1 MKEKEGQERQ
11 SKEERG
17 QGHWQTRRRRW
28 EERRG
33 GGCENWKPQALGRER
48 WIPSFPGST
57 AWSVVADST
66 VLSVQ
71 GNLCHGEKGVER
83 KEEEEKEEEAE
94 EAEEEEE
101 GEEKGEDNYN
111 FQLRILPK
119 GRWNSLRP
127 EGYRGES
134 RDQ

>member
-1 MKEKEGQERQ
+1 MGG
-11 SKEERG
+11 EERG
-17 QGHWQTRRRRW
+17 RLW
-28 EERRG
+28 ELEAPG
-33 GGCENWKPQALGRER
+33 PGRER
-48 WIPSFPGST
+48 WIPSFLGST
-57 AWSVVADST
+57 AWSTVADST

-83 KEEEEKEEEAE
+83 KEEEAE